1 MLEIE
6 NYIRAASLDEAY
18 DRLISEKGAVVLG
31 GCGYL
36 RLGGRK
42 IGHAIDL
49 SGLNLTLIE
58 EAGSGLEI
66 GAMVSLRSVETNS
79 VLIGLADGL
88 LPESVKNIVGIQMR
102 SCVTLGGSVA
112 GRYPFSD
119 PITALLALDAEL
131 HFHHHGTI
139 SLQEYLVGKGLKDI
153 LVKITI
159 PGALRNGAFKSIR
172 KSSTDYA
179 VLNLAAVKVNN
190 SHRIVVGSRPG
201 RAQRVG
207 VAEKFLDSEGIS
219 EASAAQA
226 GQIVSENL
234 KFGDNPRGSAEYRK
248 AVCPVLVKRAL
259 LEILVKEEG
268 CDAA

>member
-18 DRLISEKGAVVLG
+18 DRLISDKGSVVLG

-42 IGHAIDL
+42 IAQAIDL
-49 SGLNLTLIE
+49 SGLNLASIE
-58 EAGSGLEI
+58 ETGDGLEI
-66 GAMVSLRSVETNS
+66 GALASLRSIETS
-79 VLIGLADGL
+79 TSLRGLADGL

-139 SLQEYLVGKGLKDI
+139 SLQEYLLGKGLKDI
-153 LVKITI
+153 LVKISI
-159 PGALRNGAFKSIR
+159 PEGRRNGAFKSIR
-172 KSSTDYA
+172 KSKTDYA
-179 VLNLAAVKVNN
+179 VLNLATVRVNN

-201 RAQRVG
+201 RAQRVE
-207 VAEKFLDSEGIS
+207 VAEKFLDSAGIS
-219 EASAAQA
+219 EASAAKA
-226 GQIVSENL
+226 GQIVVENL
-234 KFGDNPRGSAEYRK
+234 NFGDNPRGSAEYRK

-259 LEILVKEEG
+259 LETLAKEEG
-268 CDAA
+268 RDAA